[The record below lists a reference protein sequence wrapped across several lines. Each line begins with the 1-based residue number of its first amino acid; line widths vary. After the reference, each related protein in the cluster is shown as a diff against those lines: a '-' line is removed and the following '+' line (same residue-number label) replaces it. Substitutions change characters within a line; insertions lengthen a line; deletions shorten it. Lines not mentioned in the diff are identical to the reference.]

1 MEFKRTNMCG
11 SLRIEDLGK
20 EVVLMGWVGKKR
32 NLGSLVFIDLRDKTG
47 ISQIVVR
54 EEDADNYQV
63 AKSLAQEYVIEVKG
77 KVFERESKN
86 PDIPTG
92 DIEII
97 ADKINIL
104 DKAKTPPIYIKD
116 DDDVSENLR
125 LKYRYLDMRKPSV
138 QRNLKLRS
146 DIVRTMREY
155 MYDNDFTEVETP
167 FLTKPTPEG
176 ARDYLVPSRINSGK
190 FYALPQSPQLL
201 KQILMI
207 GSLDRYFQVVKCFR
221 DEDLRAN
228 RQPEFTQLD
237 LEMSFSNQDDV
248 IAMNEGLLKTLFDK
262 YTDYDLKLPIAR
274 MDYSEAIESYGSD
287 KPDLR
292 YGYKIQDVSDIF
304 VDSDFKVFSDN
315 TTDGKSVRA
324 INFTG
329 LEDKYSRK
337 QLDKLTDFVKD
348 YGLKGLSYVKFNS
361 DMQSSIKK
369 FLTDEII
376 EGLKEKLGAK
386 EGDLIFLAADKDK
399 TVLEALGALRV
410 KIAKDNNL
418 YEKEYALTW
427 VVNFPM
433 FEYSEEED
441 RYVAQHH
448 PFTMMNEEDIDL
460 LETHPEKVRTQA
472 YDIVINGDEMG
483 GGSVRINNS
492 DLQERVF
499 KALKLSKED
508 IENKFGFFIEA
519 LQYGTPPHA
528 GLAYGLDRLLM
539 LFAKTDN
546 IKDIIAFP
554 KTQSAT
560 CPLTEAPS
568 IVDDKALD
576 ELNIKLRWYEM
587 SMTKEGLVLENNN
600 GNLKIQVDRNSA
612 CGSCAANGSCA
623 ERKSTI
629 IEMFSADDIK
639 KGDTVLLQSDAS
651 QINKLS
657 AIVYV
662 FPMIMVMIGAIG
674 PSLLFKNSNLDLNLI
689 SLLSVLVFL
698 AISILIMRKVDKRFK
713 KEQLMKIRKINK

>member
-1 MEFKRTNMCG
+1 MEFKRTHMCG
-11 SLRIEDLGK
+11 SLRIEDSGK

-47 ISQIVVR
+47 ISQIVIR
-54 EEDADNYQV
+54 EDDKDNYEKARQIS
-63 AKSLAQEYVIEVKG
+63 AEYVLEVKG
-77 KVFERESKN
+77 KVCERESKN
-86 PDIPTG
+86 PDLPTG

-155 MYDNDFTEVETP
+155 FYENDFTEVETP

-176 ARDYLVPSRINSGK
+176 ARDYLVPSRINEGK

-237 LEMSFSNQDDV
+237 LEMSFSDQDDV
-248 IAMNEGLLKTLFDK
+248 IAMNEGLLKVLFDT
-262 YTDYDLKLPIAR
+262 YTDYDLKLPINR
-274 MDYSEAIESYGSD
+274 MDYSEAMESYGSD

-292 YGYKIQDVSDIF
+292 YGYKIKDVTEVF
-304 VDSDFKVFSDN
+304 VGSEFKVFADN
-315 TTDGKSVRA
+315 TTEGRSVRA

-329 LEDKYSRK
+329 LEEKYSRK
-337 QLDKLTDFVKD
+337 QLDKLTEFVKD
-348 YGLKGLSYVKFNS
+348 YGLKGLSYIKFNEN
-361 DMQSSIKK
+361 MQSSIKK
-369 FLTDEII
+369 FLTDDVISA
-376 EGLKEKLGAK
+376 LKEKLDAK
-386 EGDLIFLAADKDK
+386 EGDLIFLAADKDR
-399 TVLEALGALRV
+399 TVLEGLGALRV

-448 PFTMMNEEDIDL
+448 PFTMPNEEDIDL
-460 LETHPEKVRTQA
+460 LLTEPEKVRTQA

-492 DLQERVF
+492 DLQKKVF
-499 KALKLSKED
+499 EALRLSDED
-508 IENKFGFFIEA
+508 IKNKFGFFIEA

-560 CPLTEAPS
+560 CPLTEAPAV
-568 IVDDKALD
+568 VDNKALE
-576 ELNIKLRWYEM
+576 ELNIKLRWYI
-587 SMTKEGLVLENNN
+587 KWQW
-600 GNLKIQVDRNSA
+600 LK
-612 CGSCAANGSCA
+612 
-623 ERKSTI
+623 
-629 IEMFSADDIK
+629 
-639 KGDTVLLQSDAS
+639 
-651 QINKLS
+651 
-657 AIVYV
+657 
-662 FPMIMVMIGAIG
+662 
-674 PSLLFKNSNLDLNLI
+674 
-689 SLLSVLVFL
+689 
-698 AISILIMRKVDKRFK
+698 KV
-713 KEQLMKIRKINK
+713 

>member
-1 MEFKRTNMCG
+1 MEFKRTHMCG

-20 EVVLMGWVGKKR
+20 EVVLMGWVAKKR

-47 ISQIVVR
+47 ISQIVIR
-54 EEDADNYQV
+54 EDDKDNYEKARQIS
-63 AKSLAQEYVIEVKG
+63 AEYVLEVKG

-86 PDIPTG
+86 PDIQTG
-92 DIEII
+92 EIEII

-155 MYDNDFTEVETP
+155 FYENEFTEVETP

-176 ARDYLVPSRINSGK
+176 ARDYLVPSRINAGK

-237 LEMSFSNQDDV
+237 LEMSFSDQDDV
-248 IAMNEGLLKTLFDK
+248 IAMNEGLLKVLFDT
-262 YTDYDLKLPIAR
+262 YTDYDLKLPINR
-274 MDYSEAIESYGSD
+274 MDYSEAMESYGSD

-292 YGYKIQDVSDIF
+292 FGYKIQDVTELF
-304 VDSDFKVFSDN
+304 VDSEFKVFADN
-315 TTDGKSVRA
+315 TTNGRSVRA

-329 LEDKYSRK
+329 LEEKYSRK

-348 YGLKGLSYVKFNS
+348 YGLKGLSYIKFNES
-361 DMQSSIKK
+361 MQSSIKK
-369 FLTDEII
+369 FLTDEVID
-376 EGLKEKLGAK
+376 GLKEKLDAK
-386 EGDLIFLAADKDK
+386 DGDLIFLAADKDR
-399 TVLEALGALRV
+399 TVLEGLGALRV
-410 KIAKDNNL
+410 KIAKENDL
-418 YEKEYALTW
+418 YEREYALTW

-448 PFTMMNEEDIDL
+448 PFTMPNEEDIDL
-460 LETHPEKVRTQA
+460 LLTEPEKVRTQA

-492 DLQERVF
+492 DLQKKVF
-499 KALKLSKED
+499 EALKLTDED
-508 IENKFGFFIEA
+508 IQNKFGFFIEA

-560 CPLTEAPS
+560 CPLTEAPAL
-568 IVDDKALD
+568 VDDKALE
-576 ELNIKLRWYEM
+576 ELNIKLRWIY
-587 SMTKEGLVLENNN
+587 
-600 GNLKIQVDRNSA
+600 
-612 CGSCAANGSCA
+612 
-623 ERKSTI
+623 
-629 IEMFSADDIK
+629 
-639 KGDTVLLQSDAS
+639 
-651 QINKLS
+651 
-657 AIVYV
+657 
-662 FPMIMVMIGAIG
+662 
-674 PSLLFKNSNLDLNLI
+674 
-689 SLLSVLVFL
+689 
-698 AISILIMRKVDKRFK
+698 
-713 KEQLMKIRKINK
+713 

>member
-1 MEFKRTNMCG
+1 MEFKRTHMCG
-11 SLRIEDLGK
+11 SLRSSDLGK
-20 EVVLMGWVGKKR
+20 EVVLMGWVAKKR

-47 ISQIVVR
+47 ISQIVIR
-54 EEDADNYQV
+54 DDDKDNYEK
-63 AKSLAQEYVIEVKG
+63 AREISQEYVLEVKG
-77 KVFERESKN
+77 KVYERESKN

-155 MYDNDFTEVETP
+155 FYENDFTEVETP

-176 ARDYLVPSRINSGK
+176 ARDYLVPSRINAGK

-248 IAMNEGLLKTLFDK
+248 IAMNEGLLKVLFDT
-262 YTDYDLKLPIAR
+262 YTDYDLKLPINR
-274 MDYSEAIESYGSD
+274 MDYSEAMESYGSD

-292 YGYKIQDVSDIF
+292 YGYKIKDVSEIF
-304 VDSDFKVFSDN
+304 VGSEFKVFADN
-315 TTDGKSVRA
+315 TGDGKSVRA

-348 YGLKGLSYVKFNS
+348 YGLKGLSYIKFNNE
-361 DMQSSIKK
+361 MQSSIKK
-369 FLTDEII
+369 FLTDDVIN
-376 EGLKEKLGAK
+376 GLKEKLDAK
-386 EGDLIFLAADKDK
+386 DGDLIFLAADKDK
-399 TVLEALGALRV
+399 TVLEGLGALRV
-410 KIAKDNNL
+410 KIAKDNSL

-448 PFTMMNEEDIDL
+448 PFTMPNEEDIDL
-460 LETHPEKVRTQA
+460 LLTQPEKVRTQA

-492 DLQERVF
+492 DLQKKVF
-499 KALKLSKED
+499 EALKLSDED
-508 IENKFGFFIEA
+508 IKIKFGFFIEA

-560 CPLTEAPS
+560 CPLTEAPTM
-568 IVDDKALD
+568 VDDKALED
-576 ELNIKLRWYEM
+576 LNIKLR
-587 SMTKEGLVLENNN
+587 
-600 GNLKIQVDRNSA
+600 
-612 CGSCAANGSCA
+612 
-623 ERKSTI
+623 
-629 IEMFSADDIK
+629 
-639 KGDTVLLQSDAS
+639 
-651 QINKLS
+651 
-657 AIVYV
+657 
-662 FPMIMVMIGAIG
+662 
-674 PSLLFKNSNLDLNLI
+674 
-689 SLLSVLVFL
+689 
-698 AISILIMRKVDKRFK
+698 
-713 KEQLMKIRKINK
+713 

>member
-1 MEFKRTNMCG
+1 MEFKRTHMCG
-11 SLRIEDLGK
+11 SLRESNLGE
-20 EVVLMGWVGKKR
+20 EVVLMGWVAKKR

-47 ISQIVVR
+47 LSQIVIR
-54 EEDADNYQV
+54 EEDSENYEK
-63 AKSLAQEYVIEVKG
+63 ARGISAEYVLEVKG

-92 DIEII
+92 NIEII

-155 MYDNDFTEVETP
+155 FYDNDFTEVETP

-176 ARDYLVPSRINSGK
+176 ARDYLVPSRINEGK

-237 LEMSFSNQDDV
+237 LEMSFSDQDDV
-248 IAMNEGLLKTLFDK
+248 IAMNEGLLKVLFDT
-262 YTDYDLKLPIAR
+262 YTDYDLKLPINR
-274 MDYSEAIESYGSD
+274 MDYSEAMESYGSD

-292 YGYKIQDVSDIF
+292 YGYKIQNVSDIF
-304 VDSDFKVFSDN
+304 VDSEFRVFADN
-315 TTDGKSVRA
+315 TSDGKSVRA

-329 LEDKYSRK
+329 LEEKYSRK

-348 YGLKGLSYVKFNS
+348 YGLKGLSYIKFN
-361 DMQSSIKK
+361 DNMQSSIKK

-376 EGLKEKLGAK
+376 EGLKEKLDAK
-386 EGDLIFLAADKDK
+386 EGDLIFLAADKDR

-410 KIAKDNNL
+410 KIAKDNDL
-418 YEKEYALTW
+418 FEKEYALTW

-448 PFTMMNEEDIDL
+448 PFTMPNEEDIDL
-460 LETHPEKVRTQA
+460 LLTEPEKVRTQA

-492 DLQERVF
+492 DLQKKVF
-499 KALKLSKED
+499 EALKLTDED
-508 IENKFGFFIEA
+508 IKNKFGFFIEA

-560 CPLTEAPS
+560 CPLTEAPAL
-568 IVDDKALD
+568 VDDRALE
-576 ELNIKLRWYEM
+576 ELNIKLR
-587 SMTKEGLVLENNN
+587 
-600 GNLKIQVDRNSA
+600 
-612 CGSCAANGSCA
+612 
-623 ERKSTI
+623 
-629 IEMFSADDIK
+629 
-639 KGDTVLLQSDAS
+639 
-651 QINKLS
+651 
-657 AIVYV
+657 
-662 FPMIMVMIGAIG
+662 
-674 PSLLFKNSNLDLNLI
+674 
-689 SLLSVLVFL
+689 
-698 AISILIMRKVDKRFK
+698 
-713 KEQLMKIRKINK
+713 

>member
-1 MEFKRTNMCG
+1 MEFKRTHMCG

-20 EVVLMGWVGKKR
+20 EVVLMGWVAKKR

-47 ISQIVVR
+47 ISQIVIR
-54 EEDADNYQV
+54 EDDKDNYEKARQIS
-63 AKSLAQEYVIEVKG
+63 AEYVLEVKG

-155 MYDNDFTEVETP
+155 FYENEFTEVETP

-176 ARDYLVPSRINSGK
+176 ARDYLVPSRINAGK

-248 IAMNEGLLKTLFDK
+248 IAMNEGLLKVLFDT
-262 YTDYDLKLPIAR
+262 YTDYDLKLPINR
-274 MDYSEAIESYGSD
+274 MDYSEAMEYYGSD

-292 YGYKIQDVSDIF
+292 FGYKIQDVTELF
-304 VDSDFKVFSDN
+304 VNSEFKVFADN
-315 TTDGKSVRA
+315 TSDGRSVRA
-324 INFTG
+324 INFAG

-348 YGLKGLSYVKFNS
+348 YGLKGLSYIKFNES
-361 DMQSSIKK
+361 MQSSIKK
-369 FLTDEII
+369 FLTDEVIG
-376 EGLKEKLGAK
+376 GLKEKLDAK
-386 EGDLIFLAADKDK
+386 DGDLIFLAADKDR
-399 TVLEALGALRV
+399 TVLEGLGALRV
-410 KIAKDNNL
+410 KIAKENDL
-418 YEKEYALTW
+418 YEREYALTW

-448 PFTMMNEEDIDL
+448 PFTMPNEEDIDL
-460 LETHPEKVRTQA
+460 LLTEPEKVRTQA

-492 DLQERVF
+492 DLQKKVF
-499 KALKLSKED
+499 EALKLTDED
-508 IENKFGFFIEA
+508 IQNKFGFFIEA

-560 CPLTEAPS
+560 CPLTEAPAL
-568 IVDDKALD
+568 VDDKALE
-576 ELNIKLRWYEM
+576 ELNIKLR
-587 SMTKEGLVLENNN
+587 
-600 GNLKIQVDRNSA
+600 
-612 CGSCAANGSCA
+612 
-623 ERKSTI
+623 
-629 IEMFSADDIK
+629 
-639 KGDTVLLQSDAS
+639 
-651 QINKLS
+651 
-657 AIVYV
+657 
-662 FPMIMVMIGAIG
+662 
-674 PSLLFKNSNLDLNLI
+674 
-689 SLLSVLVFL
+689 
-698 AISILIMRKVDKRFK
+698 
-713 KEQLMKIRKINK
+713 

>member
-1 MEFKRTNMCG
+1 MEFKRTHMCG

-20 EVVLMGWVGKKR
+20 EVVLMGWVAKKR

-47 ISQIVVR
+47 ISQIVIR
-54 EEDADNYQV
+54 EDDKDNYEKARQIS
-63 AKSLAQEYVIEVKG
+63 AEYVLEVKG

-92 DIEII
+92 EIEII

-155 MYDNDFTEVETP
+155 FYENEFTEVETP

-176 ARDYLVPSRINSGK
+176 ARDYLVPSRINAGK

-248 IAMNEGLLKTLFDK
+248 IAMNEGLLKVLFDT
-262 YTDYDLKLPIAR
+262 YTDYDLKLPINR
-274 MDYSEAIESYGSD
+274 MDYSEAMEYYGSD

-292 YGYKIQDVSDIF
+292 FGYKIQDVTELF
-304 VDSDFKVFSDN
+304 VNSEFKVFADN
-315 TTDGKSVRA
+315 TSDGRSVRA
-324 INFTG
+324 INFAG
-329 LEDKYSRK
+329 LEEKYSRK

-348 YGLKGLSYVKFNS
+348 YGLKGLSYIKFNES
-361 DMQSSIKK
+361 MQSSIKK
-369 FLTDEII
+369 FLTDEVID
-376 EGLKEKLGAK
+376 GLKEKLDAK
-386 EGDLIFLAADKDK
+386 DGDLIFLAADKDR
-399 TVLEALGALRV
+399 TVLEGLGALRV
-410 KIAKDNNL
+410 KIAKENDL
-418 YEKEYALTW
+418 YEREYALTW

-448 PFTMMNEEDIDL
+448 PFTMPNEEDIDL
-460 LETHPEKVRTQA
+460 LLTEPEKVRTQA

-492 DLQERVF
+492 DLQKKVF
-499 KALKLSKED
+499 EALKLTDED
-508 IENKFGFFIEA
+508 IQNKFGFFIEA

-560 CPLTEAPS
+560 CPLTEAPAL
-568 IVDDKALD
+568 VDDKALE
-576 ELNIKLRWYEM
+576 ELNIKLRW
-587 SMTKEGLVLENNN
+587 
-600 GNLKIQVDRNSA
+600 
-612 CGSCAANGSCA
+612 
-623 ERKSTI
+623 
-629 IEMFSADDIK
+629 
-639 KGDTVLLQSDAS
+639 
-651 QINKLS
+651 IN
-657 AIVYV
+657 
-662 FPMIMVMIGAIG
+662 
-674 PSLLFKNSNLDLNLI
+674 
-689 SLLSVLVFL
+689 
-698 AISILIMRKVDKRFK
+698 
-713 KEQLMKIRKINK
+713 

>member
-1 MEFKRTNMCG
+1 MEFKRTHMCG

-20 EVVLMGWVGKKR
+20 EVVLMGWVAKKR

-47 ISQIVVR
+47 ISQIVIR
-54 EEDADNYQV
+54 EDDKDNYEK
-63 AKSLAQEYVIEVKG
+63 AREISAEYVLEVKG

-138 QRNLKLRS
+138 QKNLKLRS

-155 MYDNDFTEVETP
+155 FYENDFTEVETP

-176 ARDYLVPSRINSGK
+176 ARDYLVPSRINAGK

-237 LEMSFSNQDDV
+237 LEMSFADQDDV
-248 IAMNEGLLKTLFDK
+248 IAMNEGLLKVLFDT
-262 YTDYDLKLPIAR
+262 YTDYDLKLPINR
-274 MDYSEAIESYGSD
+274 MDYSEAMESYGSD

-292 YGYKIQDVSDIF
+292 YGYKIKDVTEVFI
-304 VDSDFKVFSDN
+304 DSEFKVFADN
-315 TTDGKSVRA
+315 TTEGRSVRA

-348 YGLKGLSYVKFNS
+348 YGLKGLSYIKFNEN
-361 DMQSSIKK
+361 MQSSIKK
-369 FLTDEII
+369 FLTEDVVNK
-376 EGLKEKLGAK
+376 LKEKLNAK
-386 EGDLIFLAADKDK
+386 DGDLIFLAADKDK
-399 TVLEALGALRV
+399 TVLEGLGALRV
-410 KIAKDNNL
+410 KVAKENDL

-441 RYVAQHH
+441 RYVSQHH
-448 PFTMMNEEDIDL
+448 PFTMPNEEDIDIL
-460 LETHPEKVRTQA
+460 LTHPEKVRTQA

-492 DLQERVF
+492 DLQKKIFE
-499 KALKLSKED
+499 ALKLSDED
-508 IENKFGFFIEA
+508 IQNKFGFFIEA

-560 CPLTEAPS
+560 CPLTEAPA
-568 IVDDKALD
+568 IVDDRALE
-576 ELNIKLRWYEM
+576 ELNIKLR
-587 SMTKEGLVLENNN
+587 
-600 GNLKIQVDRNSA
+600 
-612 CGSCAANGSCA
+612 
-623 ERKSTI
+623 
-629 IEMFSADDIK
+629 
-639 KGDTVLLQSDAS
+639 
-651 QINKLS
+651 
-657 AIVYV
+657 
-662 FPMIMVMIGAIG
+662 
-674 PSLLFKNSNLDLNLI
+674 
-689 SLLSVLVFL
+689 
-698 AISILIMRKVDKRFK
+698 
-713 KEQLMKIRKINK
+713 

>member
-1 MEFKRTNMCG
+1 MEFKRTHMCG
-11 SLRIEDLGK
+11 SLRNSDLGK
-20 EVVLMGWVGKKR
+20 EVVLMGWVAKKR

-47 ISQIVVR
+47 ISQIVIR
-54 EEDADNYQV
+54 EEDSENYQK
-63 AKSLAQEYVIEVKG
+63 AREISPEYVLEVKG
-77 KVFERESKN
+77 KVYERESKN

-97 ADKINIL
+97 AYKINIL

-116 DDDVSENLR
+116 DDDASENLR

-138 QRNLKLRS
+138 QKNLKLRS

-155 MYDNDFTEVETP
+155 FYDNDFTEVETP

-176 ARDYLVPSRINSGK
+176 ARDYLVPSRINDGK

-248 IAMNEGLLKTLFDK
+248 IAMNEGLLKVLFDN
-262 YTDYDLKLPIAR
+262 YTDYNLELPINR
-274 MDYSEAIESYGSD
+274 MDYSEAMESYGSD

-292 YGYKIQDVSDIF
+292 YGYKIKNVTDLF
-304 VDSDFKVFSDN
+304 VDSEFKVFAEN
-315 TTDGKSVRA
+315 TLDGKSVRA
-324 INFTG
+324 INFKG
-329 LEDKYSRK
+329 LEEKYSRK

-348 YGLKGLSYVKFNS
+348 YGLKGLSYIKFNDS
-361 DMQSSIKK
+361 MQSSIKK
-369 FLTDEII
+369 FLTDELID
-376 EGLKEKLGAK
+376 GLREKLDA
-386 EGDLIFLAADKDK
+386 ECGDLIFLAADKDR

-410 KIAKDNNL
+410 KIAKDNKL
-418 YEKEYALTW
+418 FEKEYALTW

-448 PFTMMNEEDIDL
+448 PFTMPNEEDIDL
-460 LETHPEKVRTQA
+460 LLTEPEKVRTQA

-492 DLQERVF
+492 DLQKKVF
-499 KALKLSKED
+499 EALKLSDED
-508 IENKFGFFIEA
+508 IKNKFGFFIEA

-560 CPLTEAPS
+560 CPLTEAPAL
-568 IVDDKALD
+568 VDEKALE
-576 ELNIKLRWYEM
+576 ELNIKLR
-587 SMTKEGLVLENNN
+587 
-600 GNLKIQVDRNSA
+600 
-612 CGSCAANGSCA
+612 
-623 ERKSTI
+623 
-629 IEMFSADDIK
+629 
-639 KGDTVLLQSDAS
+639 
-651 QINKLS
+651 
-657 AIVYV
+657 
-662 FPMIMVMIGAIG
+662 
-674 PSLLFKNSNLDLNLI
+674 
-689 SLLSVLVFL
+689 
-698 AISILIMRKVDKRFK
+698 
-713 KEQLMKIRKINK
+713 

>member
-1 MEFKRTNMCG
+1 MEFKRTHMCG

-20 EVVLMGWVGKKR
+20 EVVLMGWVAKKR

-47 ISQIVVR
+47 ISQIVIR
-54 EEDADNYQV
+54 EDNKDNYEK
-63 AKSLAQEYVIEVKG
+63 AREISAEYVLEIKG

-138 QRNLKLRS
+138 QKNLKLRS

-155 MYDNDFTEVETP
+155 FYENDFTEVETP

-176 ARDYLVPSRINSGK
+176 ARDYLVPSRINAGK

-237 LEMSFSNQDDV
+237 LEMSFSDQDDV
-248 IAMNEGLLKTLFDK
+248 IAMNEGLLKVLFDT
-262 YTDYDLKLPIAR
+262 YTDYDLKLPINR
-274 MDYSEAIESYGSD
+274 MDYSEAMESYGSD

-292 YGYKIQDVSDIF
+292 YGYKIKDVTEVF
-304 VDSDFKVFSDN
+304 VDSEFKVFADN
-315 TTDGKSVRA
+315 TTEGRSVRA

-348 YGLKGLSYVKFNS
+348 YGLKGLSYIKFNEN
-361 DMQSSIKK
+361 MQSSIKK
-369 FLTDEII
+369 FLTEDVVNK
-376 EGLKEKLGAK
+376 LKEKLDAK
-386 EGDLIFLAADKDK
+386 DGDLIFLAADKDK
-399 TVLEALGALRV
+399 TVLEGLGALRV
-410 KIAKDNNL
+410 KVAKENDL

-441 RYVAQHH
+441 RYVSQHH
-448 PFTMMNEEDIDL
+448 PFTMPNEEDIDL
-460 LETHPEKVRTQA
+460 LLTHPEKVRTQA

-492 DLQERVF
+492 DLQKKIFE
-499 KALKLSKED
+499 ALKLSDED
-508 IENKFGFFIEA
+508 IQNKFGFFIEA

-560 CPLTEAPS
+560 CPLTEAPA
-568 IVDDKALD
+568 IVDDRALE
-576 ELNIKLRWYEM
+576 ELNIKLR
-587 SMTKEGLVLENNN
+587 
-600 GNLKIQVDRNSA
+600 
-612 CGSCAANGSCA
+612 
-623 ERKSTI
+623 
-629 IEMFSADDIK
+629 
-639 KGDTVLLQSDAS
+639 
-651 QINKLS
+651 
-657 AIVYV
+657 
-662 FPMIMVMIGAIG
+662 
-674 PSLLFKNSNLDLNLI
+674 
-689 SLLSVLVFL
+689 
-698 AISILIMRKVDKRFK
+698 
-713 KEQLMKIRKINK
+713 

>member
-1 MEFKRTNMCG
+1 MEFKRTHMCG
-11 SLRIEDLGK
+11 SLRESNLGE
-20 EVVLMGWVGKKR
+20 EVVLMGWVAKKR

-47 ISQIVVR
+47 ISQIVIR
-54 EEDADNYQV
+54 EEDSENYEK
-63 AKSLAQEYVIEVKG
+63 ARGISAEYVVEVKG
-77 KVFERESKN
+77 IVFERESKN

-155 MYDNDFTEVETP
+155 FYENDFTEVETP

-176 ARDYLVPSRINSGK
+176 ARDYLVPSRINEGK

-248 IAMNEGLLKTLFDK
+248 IAMNEGLLKVLFDT
-262 YTDYDLKLPIAR
+262 YTDYDLKLPINR
-274 MDYSEAIESYGSD
+274 MDYSEAMESYGSD

-292 YGYKIQDVSDIF
+292 YGYKIQNVSDLF
-304 VDSDFKVFSDN
+304 VDSEFKVFSDN
-315 TTDGKSVRA
+315 TSDGKSVRA

-329 LEDKYSRK
+329 LEEEYSRK
-337 QLDKLTDFVKD
+337 KLDKLTDFVKD
-348 YGLKGLSYVKFNS
+348 YGLKGLSYIKFNES
-361 DMQSSIKK
+361 MQSSIKK

-376 EGLKEKLGAK
+376 EGLKEKLDAK
-386 EGDLIFLAADKDK
+386 EGDLIFLAADKDR

-410 KIAKDNNL
+410 KIAKENNL
-418 YEKEYALTW
+418 FEKEYALTW

-448 PFTMMNEEDIDL
+448 PFTMPNEEDIDL
-460 LETHPEKVRTQA
+460 LLTEPEKVRTQA

-492 DLQERVF
+492 DLQRKVF
-499 KALKLSKED
+499 EALKLTDED
-508 IENKFGFFIEA
+508 IKNKFGFFIEA

-560 CPLTEAPS
+560 CPLTEAPA
-568 IVDDKALD
+568 IVDDKALE
-576 ELNIKLRWYEM
+576 ELNIKLRW
-587 SMTKEGLVLENNN
+587 
-600 GNLKIQVDRNSA
+600 
-612 CGSCAANGSCA
+612 
-623 ERKSTI
+623 
-629 IEMFSADDIK
+629 
-639 KGDTVLLQSDAS
+639 
-651 QINKLS
+651 
-657 AIVYV
+657 
-662 FPMIMVMIGAIG
+662 
-674 PSLLFKNSNLDLNLI
+674 
-689 SLLSVLVFL
+689 
-698 AISILIMRKVDKRFK
+698 
-713 KEQLMKIRKINK
+713 

>member
-1 MEFKRTNMCG
+1 MEFKRTHMCG

-20 EVVLMGWVGKKR
+20 EVVLMGWVAKKR

-47 ISQIVVR
+47 ISQIVIR
-54 EEDADNYQV
+54 EDDKDNYEKARQIS
-63 AKSLAQEYVIEVKG
+63 AEYVLEVKG

-155 MYDNDFTEVETP
+155 FYENEFTEVETP

-176 ARDYLVPSRINSGK
+176 ARDYLVPSRINAGK

-237 LEMSFSNQDDV
+237 LEMSFSDQDDV
-248 IAMNEGLLKTLFDK
+248 IAMNEGLLKVLFDT
-262 YTDYDLKLPIAR
+262 YTDYDLKLPINR
-274 MDYSEAIESYGSD
+274 MDYSEAMESYGSD

-292 YGYKIQDVSDIF
+292 FGYKIQDVTELF
-304 VDSDFKVFSDN
+304 VDSEFKVFADN
-315 TTDGKSVRA
+315 TTNGRSVRA

-329 LEDKYSRK
+329 LEEKYSRK

-348 YGLKGLSYVKFNS
+348 YGLKGLSYIKFNES
-361 DMQSSIKK
+361 MQSSIKK
-369 FLTDEII
+369 FLTDEVID
-376 EGLKEKLGAK
+376 GLKEKLDAK
-386 EGDLIFLAADKDK
+386 DGDLIFLAADKDR
-399 TVLEALGALRV
+399 TVLEGLGALRV
-410 KIAKDNNL
+410 KIAKENDL
-418 YEKEYALTW
+418 YEREYSLTW

-448 PFTMMNEEDIDL
+448 PFTMPNEEDIDL
-460 LETHPEKVRTQA
+460 LLTEPEKVRTQA

-492 DLQERVF
+492 DLQKKVF
-499 KALKLSKED
+499 EALKLTDED
-508 IENKFGFFIEA
+508 IQNKFGFFIEA

-560 CPLTEAPS
+560 CPLTEAPAL
-568 IVDDKALD
+568 VDDKALE
-576 ELNIKLRWYEM
+576 ELNIKLRWIY
-587 SMTKEGLVLENNN
+587 
-600 GNLKIQVDRNSA
+600 
-612 CGSCAANGSCA
+612 
-623 ERKSTI
+623 
-629 IEMFSADDIK
+629 
-639 KGDTVLLQSDAS
+639 
-651 QINKLS
+651 
-657 AIVYV
+657 
-662 FPMIMVMIGAIG
+662 
-674 PSLLFKNSNLDLNLI
+674 
-689 SLLSVLVFL
+689 
-698 AISILIMRKVDKRFK
+698 
-713 KEQLMKIRKINK
+713 

>member
-1 MEFKRTNMCG
+1 MEFKRTHMCG

-20 EVVLMGWVGKKR
+20 EVVLMGWVAKKR

-47 ISQIVVR
+47 ISQIVIR
-54 EEDADNYQV
+54 EDDKDNYEK
-63 AKSLAQEYVIEVKG
+63 AREISAEYVLEVKG

-138 QRNLKLRS
+138 QKNLKLRS

-155 MYDNDFTEVETP
+155 FYENDFTEVETP

-176 ARDYLVPSRINSGK
+176 ARDYLVPSRINAGK

-237 LEMSFSNQDDV
+237 LEMSFADQDDV
-248 IAMNEGLLKTLFDK
+248 IAMNEGLLKVLFDT
-262 YTDYDLKLPIAR
+262 YTDYDLKLPINR
-274 MDYSEAIESYGSD
+274 MDYSEAMESYGSD

-292 YGYKIQDVSDIF
+292 YGYKIEDVTEVF
-304 VDSDFKVFSDN
+304 VDSEFKVFADN
-315 TTDGKSVRA
+315 TAEGRSVRA

-348 YGLKGLSYVKFNS
+348 YGLKGLSYIKFNEN
-361 DMQSSIKK
+361 MQSSIKK
-369 FLTDEII
+369 FLTEDVVNK
-376 EGLKEKLGAK
+376 LKEKLNAK
-386 EGDLIFLAADKDK
+386 DGDLIFLAADKDK
-399 TVLEALGALRV
+399 TVLEGLGALRV
-410 KIAKDNNL
+410 KVAKENDL

-441 RYVAQHH
+441 RYVSQHH
-448 PFTMMNEEDIDL
+448 PFTMPNEEDIDL
-460 LETHPEKVRTQA
+460 LLTNPEKVRTQA

-492 DLQERVF
+492 DLQKKIFE
-499 KALKLSKED
+499 ALKLSDED
-508 IENKFGFFIEA
+508 IQNKFGFFIEA

-560 CPLTEAPS
+560 CPLTEAPA
-568 IVDDKALD
+568 IVDDRALE
-576 ELNIKLRWYEM
+576 ELNIKLR
-587 SMTKEGLVLENNN
+587 
-600 GNLKIQVDRNSA
+600 
-612 CGSCAANGSCA
+612 
-623 ERKSTI
+623 
-629 IEMFSADDIK
+629 
-639 KGDTVLLQSDAS
+639 
-651 QINKLS
+651 
-657 AIVYV
+657 
-662 FPMIMVMIGAIG
+662 
-674 PSLLFKNSNLDLNLI
+674 
-689 SLLSVLVFL
+689 
-698 AISILIMRKVDKRFK
+698 
-713 KEQLMKIRKINK
+713 

>member
-1 MEFKRTNMCG
+1 MEFKRTHMCG
-11 SLRIEDLGK
+11 SLRSEDLGK
-20 EVVLMGWVGKKR
+20 EVVLMGWVSKKR

-47 ISQIVVR
+47 ISQIVIR
-54 EEDADNYQV
+54 EDNKDNYEK
-63 AKSLAQEYVIEVKG
+63 AREISAEYVLEVKG

-86 PDIPTG
+86 PDLPTG

-155 MYDNDFTEVETP
+155 FYDNDFTEVETP

-176 ARDYLVPSRINSGK
+176 ARDYLVPSRINEGK

-237 LEMSFSNQDDV
+237 LEMSFSDQDNV
-248 IAMNEGLLKTLFDK
+248 IAMNEGLLKVLFDT
-262 YTDYDLKLPIAR
+262 YTDYDLKLPINR
-274 MDYSEAIESYGSD
+274 MDYSEAMESYGSD

-292 YGYKIQDVSDIF
+292 YGYKIKDVTEVF
-304 VDSDFKVFSDN
+304 VDSEFKVFRDN
-315 TTDGKSVRA
+315 TSEGRSVRA

-329 LEDKYSRK
+329 LAESYSRK

-348 YGLKGLSYVKFNS
+348 YGLKGLSYIKFNEN
-361 DMQSSIKK
+361 MQSSIKK
-369 FLTDEII
+369 FLTDEVVDQ
-376 EGLKEKLGAK
+376 LKDKLDAK
-386 EGDLIFLAADKDK
+386 EGDLVFLAADKDR
-399 TVLEALGALRV
+399 TVLEGLGALRV
-410 KIAKDNNL
+410 KIAKENDL
-418 YEKEYALTW
+418 IEKEYALTW

-448 PFTMMNEEDIDL
+448 PFTMPNEEDIDL
-460 LETHPEKVRTQA
+460 LLTHPEKVRTQA

-499 KALKLSKED
+499 EALKLSDED
-508 IENKFGFFIEA
+508 IKNKFGFFIEA
-519 LQYGTPPHA
+519 LKYGTPPHA

-560 CPLTEAPS
+560 CPLTEAPA
-568 IVDDKALD
+568 IVDEKALE
-576 ELNIKLRWYEM
+576 ELNIKLR
-587 SMTKEGLVLENNN
+587 
-600 GNLKIQVDRNSA
+600 
-612 CGSCAANGSCA
+612 
-623 ERKSTI
+623 
-629 IEMFSADDIK
+629 
-639 KGDTVLLQSDAS
+639 
-651 QINKLS
+651 
-657 AIVYV
+657 
-662 FPMIMVMIGAIG
+662 
-674 PSLLFKNSNLDLNLI
+674 
-689 SLLSVLVFL
+689 
-698 AISILIMRKVDKRFK
+698 
-713 KEQLMKIRKINK
+713 

>member
-1 MEFKRTNMCG
+1 MEFKRTHMCG

-20 EVVLMGWVGKKR
+20 EVVLMGWVAKKR

-47 ISQIVVR
+47 ISQIVIR
-54 EEDADNYQV
+54 EDNKDNYKK
-63 AKSLAQEYVIEVKG
+63 AREISAEYVLEIKG

-97 ADKINIL
+97 AEKINIL

-138 QRNLKLRS
+138 QKNLKLRS

-155 MYDNDFTEVETP
+155 FYENDFTEVETP

-176 ARDYLVPSRINSGK
+176 ARDYLVPSRINAGK

-237 LEMSFSNQDDV
+237 LEMSFSDQDDV
-248 IAMNEGLLKTLFDK
+248 IAMNEGLLKVLFDT
-262 YTDYDLKLPIAR
+262 YTDYDLKLPINR
-274 MDYSEAIESYGSD
+274 MDYSEAMESYGSD

-292 YGYKIQDVSDIF
+292 YGYKIKDVTEVF
-304 VDSDFKVFSDN
+304 VNSEFKVFSDN
-315 TTDGKSVRA
+315 TTEGRSVRA

-348 YGLKGLSYVKFNS
+348 YGLKGLSYIKFNEN
-361 DMQSSIKK
+361 MQSSIKK
-369 FLTDEII
+369 FLTEDVVNK
-376 EGLKEKLGAK
+376 LKEKLDAK
-386 EGDLIFLAADKDK
+386 DGDLIFLAADKDK
-399 TVLEALGALRV
+399 TVLEGLGALRV
-410 KIAKDNNL
+410 KVAKENDL

-441 RYVAQHH
+441 RYVSQHH
-448 PFTMMNEEDIDL
+448 PFTMPNEEDIDL
-460 LETHPEKVRTQA
+460 LLTHPEKVRTQA

-492 DLQERVF
+492 DLQKKIFE
-499 KALKLSKED
+499 ALKLSDED
-508 IENKFGFFIEA
+508 IQNKFGFFIEA

-560 CPLTEAPS
+560 CPLTEAPA
-568 IVDDKALD
+568 IVDDRALE
-576 ELNIKLRWYEM
+576 ELNIKLR
-587 SMTKEGLVLENNN
+587 
-600 GNLKIQVDRNSA
+600 
-612 CGSCAANGSCA
+612 
-623 ERKSTI
+623 
-629 IEMFSADDIK
+629 
-639 KGDTVLLQSDAS
+639 
-651 QINKLS
+651 
-657 AIVYV
+657 
-662 FPMIMVMIGAIG
+662 
-674 PSLLFKNSNLDLNLI
+674 
-689 SLLSVLVFL
+689 
-698 AISILIMRKVDKRFK
+698 
-713 KEQLMKIRKINK
+713 